1 MCSLTTACTFK
12 LSQLNPA
19 NDVLCFIFSEML
31 ILNIQMKLY
40 LLKSPLIWMIF
51 QNRNLNIASV
61 FSLICAQV
69 NVRGLD
75 IVYKF
80 IQEFV
85 GLKSINQE
93 MKSEHVAGFKLGN
106 YFTALVQNRSSF
118 YRQMSQSASRK
129 CKAAKSGAQR
139 KNARLDKIRQE
150 FENEG
155 KQTLK
160 HRRRTRLGISKHTC
174 HARLSRTCGRAEA

>member
-1 MCSLTTACTFK
+1 
-12 LSQLNPA
+12 
-19 NDVLCFIFSEML
+19 
-31 ILNIQMKLY
+31 MKLY

-51 QNRNLNIASV
+51 QNRNLNIASI

-80 IQEFV
+80 VQEFV

-106 YFTALVQNRSSF
+106 YFTALVQNSREKQLLQTNVTKCFTEMQSSKIW
-118 YRQMSQSASRK
+118 SPKKK
-129 CKAAKSGAQR
+129 CE
-139 KNARLDKIRQE
+139 IR
-150 FENEG
+150 
-155 KQTLK
+155 
-160 HRRRTRLGISKHTC
+160 
-174 HARLSRTCGRAEA
+174 